1 MNETQTQQI
10 NEKQIKNFYKTIYI
24 DILLIELNITNRV
37 KYLHNL

>member
-1 MNETQTQQI
+1 MNETQTQQM

-24 DILLIELNITNRV
+24 DIIPSTIANRV